1 MVILV
6 PLPQIFTSNVENG
19 RGKWALVRLLH
30 VYMQE
35 LKKFQH
41 VEIQLHHKKNEKMGP
56 LICKQL
62 LNPPAYATTA

>member
-35 LKKFQH
+35 LKKF
-41 VEIQLHHKKNEKMGP
+41 
-56 LICKQL
+56 
-62 LNPPAYATTA
+62 